1 MRCGGHDHEFY
12 TFWKEYDKERVARAL
27 SEHPISMRSAYS
39 AQIYHKEQAAR
50 ATLQGTLDTDTLLRN
65 DTPTNE
71 AFQTSPSPTPTPPRS
86 QAVVNRRKALALL
99 TPSVMQYMSESMQR
113 QQQQQQ
119 QPRTPPSSIF
129 ISDMSSIR
137 DSLNLSGG
145 TAEVLHPGDP
155 SRPTPEV
162 NGSAARAKTNPSTP
176 LMFSIGSAQACSTL
190 SVSKASTRK
199 RHRYFTRLS
208 VRHLN

>member
-1 MRCGGHDHEFY
+1 M
-12 TFWKEYDKERVARAL
+12 TL
-27 SEHPISMRSAYS
+27 SQVPRH
-39 AQIYHKEQAAR
+39 HN
-50 ATLQGTLDTDTLLRN
+50 L
-65 DTPTNE
+65 
-71 AFQTSPSPTPTPPRS
+71 TPPRS

-99 TPSVMQYMSESMQR
+99 TPSVMQYMSEAIAGQDIPTQAKDSTPLSTLRSSEAKIARRRQLAQLTPSVANTFMQR
-113 QQQQQQ
+113 QQQQQQQ